1 MKHSSY
7 LLLLSIILF
16 LFSCSV
22 EKRLYR
28 PGFYVSNKSI
38 KHESSNKTNAI
49 DNSEEVITSST
60 EIVEEKLDDT
70 KLGDEPEKS
79 VSLINTESVSE
90 NEIKPSSGIA
100 DISKRNSIVSTIVKT
115 TTKKVSKARS
125 RDYEDVLILLGLVIG
140 FSGVILIVISAALM
154 SSNPPLSTM
163 LFAIGIVLLIVGIIT
178 AGIGD
183 PSIFL
188 DVLLGI
194 LDAL

>member
-22 EKRLYR
+22 EKRLYL

-38 KHESSNKTNAI
+38 KQDASKKFPANEKSN
-49 DNSEEVITSST
+49 EVIANST
-60 EIVEEKLDDT
+60 EKLEGALADD
-70 KLGDEPEKS
+70 KISSDAQKS
-79 VSLINTESVSE
+79 ISQIKTESVSE
-90 NEIKPSSGIA
+90 IEINPSKAIA
-100 DISKRNSIVSTIVKT
+100 AAPKRSSIVSTIVKT
-115 TTKKVSKARS
+115 TTSKVSKARS

>member
-1 MKHSSY
+1 MKQSSY

-28 PGFYVSNKSI
+28 PGFYVPNKSI
-38 KHESSNKTNAI
+38 KQDSSNKLPANEKS
-49 DNSEEVITSST
+49 NEVIANST
-60 EIVEEKLDDT
+60 EKLEEALADD
-70 KLGDEPEKS
+70 KISSDAQKS
-79 VSLINTESVSE
+79 ISLIKAESVSD
-90 NEIKPSSGIA
+90 NEIHSSAAIA
-100 DISKRNSIVSTIVKT
+100 SAPKQRSIVSTIVKT
-115 TTKKVSKARS
+115 TTSKVSKARS